1 MESCRKPDHAVGQPD
16 RSARQARSGL
26 PASPAGD
33 SRTGEGTMI
42 MCVYPV
48 LASSPDEDD
57 RQKGM
62 GPQQRA
68 PRSRGSGKNVFIP
81 PSATQEMI
89 VRQIIAARPAGE
101 QLTTLELVA
110 RGDSGMLFL
119 SGADGTPLTVANAQ
133 PWAELRPHFSRTAG
147 VIRLR
152 GCGVASD

>member
-1 MESCRKPDHAVGQPD
+1 FAPQRPSWRTAALVLPPCPPRRALNYFFAEMESCRKPDHAVGQPD

-89 VRQIIAARPAGE
+89 VR
-101 QLTTLELVA
+101 
-110 RGDSGMLFL
+110 
-119 SGADGTPLTVANAQ
+119 
-133 PWAELRPHFSRTAG
+133 
-147 VIRLR
+147 
-152 GCGVASD
+152 